1 MCRKWRHVV
10 CQIFNQRAGR
20 VWCFRIQGCPLCR
33 WKINVAFSFFL
44 SFIHPYILSF
54 FLLFFLSFF
63 ISFFLPYFP
72 SFLLPNCFFP
82 FSNLILPCFFLYL
95 VYFHPTFPFACGP
108 RNSVGI
114 ATRYG
119 LDGSGIEP
127 RSGARFSAPVQ
138 TDPGAHPASCTI
150 CASLFSE

>member
-1 MCRKWRHVV
+1 MQLFLSFFLSFFHSY
-10 CQIFNQRAGR
+10 
-20 VWCFRIQGCPLCR
+20 LL
-33 WKINVAFSFFL
+33 SFFL
-44 SFIHPYILSF
+44 SFIHTFFLSFFHLYILSF
-54 FLLFFLSFF
+54 FHSSIHSFFLSFFVLFFLSFF

-72 SFLLPNCFFP
+72 SFLLPNCFLP
-82 FSNLILPCFFLYL
+82 FSNQILPRFFLYL
-95 VYFHPTFPFACGP
+95 VYFRPTFPFACGP

-119 LDGSGIEP
+119 LDGSGIES
-127 RSGARFSAPVQ
+127 RSGARFSALVQ